1 MESSMG
7 TPGKNGGFFVTGAS
21 GTDYSKQNGA
31 EYALTS
37 ITSPGP
43 GNTINYAYASAD
55 MVGNGIFVV
64 SGTNYTLNSW
74 FEITS
79 VIVNTSIT
87 CSTNSAGAS
96 ICITG
101 VGSNGVMNIG
111 GANLLNSTLVDDM
124 FEASTAGNIYY
135 IKSGTYTVGEAIS
148 LTRDGSTT
156 APLKII
162 GYTAT
167 YGDACDFSS
176 RPVLN
181 FGAFYLLVGV
191 YWIVRN
197 INATGTSTYVLGMSG
212 YNKFANCK
220 VVNKSTTANRSAILT
235 SSNFFIQN
243 CEACSYYGHGIYI
256 ADSGDLT
263 GNYIHSS
270 VNGVYYSASTATVTL
285 SHNLIVDCVNGIH
298 AAAITGSVFV
308 VQSNTICSPMNAAT
322 SAIGAYGLYIVG
334 TLATMVVA
342 SGNIFADLTTGIS
355 TASNAK
361 NSFGGYNNFYG
372 NTTDV
377 VTWVKE
383 STDTAIDPSFQ
394 GVSVVSG
401 ATATTAASNR
411 LVQSGATF
419 QTSGVVAG
427 RDTVYIAS
435 GTLVT
440 AGFYG
445 ILSVDSETQI
455 TVDITLTANATADK
469 VFAITTGRNFS
480 VGTAMKA
487 LTGPALACEQT
498 VSYAEQGAAQRPEG
512 SSSAPAFAYFG

>member
-1 MESSMG
+1 MESSAG

-21 GTDYSKQNGA
+21 GTDYSQQNTA
-31 EYALTS
+31 KYALTGVTS
-37 ITSPGP
+37 AGAGNVITVTS
-43 GNTINYAYASAD
+43 ASAD

-64 SGTNYTLNSW
+64 SGTNFTLNSW
-74 FEITS
+74 FEIMS
-79 VIVNTSIT
+79 VVGTLVT
-87 CSTNSAGAS
+87 CSTNAAGAS
-96 ICITG
+96 ICTG
-101 VGSNGVMNIG
+101 AGVTGVMNVG
-111 GANLLNSTLVDDM
+111 GANLLNSTLVDEM
-124 FEASTAGNIYY
+124 FEAGTAGNTYY

-162 GYTAT
+162 GYTDT

-181 FGAFYLLVGV
+181 FGAFSLLVGT

-401 ATATTAASNR
+401 ATATTTAGNR

-419 QTSGVVAG
+419 ITSGVVAG

-435 GTLVT
+435 GTGVT

-445 ILSVDSETQI
+445 ILTVENETTLI
-455 TVDITLTANATADK
+455 LDITLTASGTSVAW
-469 VFAITTGRNFS
+469 AITVGRNFA
-480 VGTAMKA
+480 VGPAMKA
-487 LTGPALACEQT
+487 LGGPPCPCEQT
-498 VSYAEQGAAQRPEG
+498 VSYVEQGAAQRPEG